1 VFSLDHPYH
10 RIEILGGMWGL
21 KVAKNKELSNKIFKK
36 IIDSKIY
43 SSIKEI
49 SKRNNDQL
57 FLRDKIYHLLRNVS
71 IIHDSYHCK
80 LYKDSEPFPT
90 KRDGFSFVGFTDVYR
105 TVNEY
110 CPIECRPINHSD
122 WMYC

>member
-1 VFSLDHPYH
+1 MFSLDHPYH

-80 LYKDSEPFPT
+80 LKYLML
-90 KRDGFSFVGFTDVYR
+90 
-105 TVNEY
+105 N
-110 CPIECRPINHSD
+110 I
-122 WMYC
+122 